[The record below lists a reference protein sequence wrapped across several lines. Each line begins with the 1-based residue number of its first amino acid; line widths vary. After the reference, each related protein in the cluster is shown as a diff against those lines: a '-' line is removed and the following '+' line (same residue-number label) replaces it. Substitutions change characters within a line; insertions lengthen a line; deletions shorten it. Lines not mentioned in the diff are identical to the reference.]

1 MAMDAVATSEPRR
14 RLLDLLDDACKFS
27 PPAWLIEHEFR
38 EIRAM
43 LDAQRKAGNLDPID
57 AAMSKRQLFKEYR
70 AIAERRVR
78 LGLVLAEIGK
88 RHDISTSLEAPAYE
102 DEVIDLIF
110 GLAAVEQQ

>member
-1 MAMDAVATSEPRR
+1 
-14 RLLDLLDDACKFS
+14 
-27 PPAWLIEHEFR
+27 
-38 EIRAM
+38 M